1 MAYLDLLIVLVLAYL
16 VGSIPFGYL
25 IGRAYGKDIRK
36 EGSGNIGATNVTR
49 VVGPWQGRLC
59 FLLDFLKGALPVLL
73 VSRHYGF
80 VGIPSM
86 LAGAAAVAGH
96 MFPIYLGFKG
106 GKGISTAGGVAL
118 ALSPLSVL
126 AAAAVWVAVFLLT
139 RYVSVASIAASAA
152 LPLTAAVLFFTGK
165 GRMTLAVLIFFCL
178 LGALAIWKHRANID
192 RLRKGTELR
201 FGGKDG
207 EKK

>member
-1 MAYLDLLIVLVLAYL
+1 MDLVFIVVLAYL

-25 IGRAYGKDIRK
+25 IGRAYGKNIRK

-73 VSRHYGF
+73 ASRYYGF

-86 LAGAAAVAGH
+86 LAGAAAVVGH
-96 MFPIYLGFKG
+96 MFPIYLGFRG

-126 AAAAVWVAVFLLT
+126 AAAVVWVAVFLLT
-139 RYVSVASIAASAA
+139 RYVSVASIAAAAA
-152 LPLTAAVLFFTGK
+152 LPLTAAVLFLTDK
-165 GRMTLAVLIFFCL
+165 ARMTLAVLVFFCL

-201 FGGKDG
+201 FGGKERKG
-207 EKK
+207 KK

>member
-1 MAYLDLLIVLVLAYL
+1 MDLVLIVVLAYL

-25 IGRAYGKDIRK
+25 IGRAYGKNIRK

-73 VSRHYGF
+73 ASRYYGF
-80 VGIPSM
+80 IGIPSM
-86 LAGAAAVAGH
+86 LAGAAAVIGH
-96 MFPIYLGFKG
+96 MFPIYLGFRG

-126 AAAAVWVAVFLLT
+126 AAAVVWVAVFLLT
-139 RYVSVASIAASAA
+139 RYVSVASIAAAAA

-165 GRMTLAVLIFFCL
+165 ARMTLAVLLFFCL
-178 LGALAIWKHRANID
+178 MGALAIWKHRANID

-201 FGGKDG
+201 FGGKDRE